1 MYPGYLRAVK
11 KIIAKE
17 YEKELRACT
26 KKYGVSI
33 GQLDEQLDQQLDGLL
48 DENLA
53 ELDQLLDDSKDELDE
68 LLEEGQSE
76 LESVFNNNLLEQ
88 EEVLT
93 QALNIDL
100 DSVELR

>member
-33 GQLDEQLDQQLDGLL
+33 DQ
-48 DENLA
+48 
-53 ELDQLLDDSKDELDE
+53 LDE

-76 LESVFNNNLLEQ
+76 LENVFNSNLLEQ

-93 QALNIDL
+93 QALNVDL

>member
-1 MYPGYLRAVK
+1 MYPGYLRVVK

-17 YEKELRACT
+17 YEKELRVCT

-33 GQLDEQLDQQLDGLL
+33 DQLDDQLDQQLDGLL
-48 DENLA
+48 
-53 ELDQLLDDSKDELDE
+53 
-68 LLEEGQSE
+68 EEGQSE
-76 LESVFNNNLLEQ
+76 FENVFNNNLLEQ

-93 QALNIDL
+93 QALNVDL